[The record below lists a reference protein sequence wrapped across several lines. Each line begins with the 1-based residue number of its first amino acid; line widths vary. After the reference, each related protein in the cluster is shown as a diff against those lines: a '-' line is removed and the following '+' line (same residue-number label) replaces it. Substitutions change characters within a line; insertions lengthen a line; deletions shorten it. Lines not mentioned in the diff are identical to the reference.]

1 MGSNGRFADQQVVN
15 SFNLFIDGDRS
26 SIIGDTSSRG
36 DDVKI
41 NLEGSSIIA
50 NDGEMIRM
58 TLTNF
63 EMFNNLYHVD
73 ENNSRFQTR
82 CDTLSTPATQVLR
95 DLTRQNYSNVG
106 DIAIDF
112 ANIIGNVIKEKTA
125 ANNRVLVLDIKNV
138 VVPGFIPYD
147 VQTQLNYNLPAIP
160 GGAFTATT
168 TKIKP
173 TSVGLDNTGN
183 RLLDITYQII
193 DGSGA
198 TPALTPIVHGINSL
212 HIQCLSSQGDAYCIL
227 GGLRQDSTV
236 DISFNSFKVN
246 LATNYHL
253 TDGSGN
259 YQDITITSS
268 RIRVRGYFPMQRMT
282 DPYVYLR
289 CKSQQSG
296 GLEMTVLADSLLA
309 SNSSDITSSDILA
322 KLKRDVEF
330 ITYDNSAG
338 DEYFINLQQKKIS
351 SLEFYLTDSKNR
363 ELGRH
368 RNSDSVTNPGFNNG
382 SGTAAGYDTGTDRTL
397 KWTKDLNIDG
407 RMYAETTPST
417 STFASPLQSSL
428 GNLFF
433 TAVLRVDIIKMSNPA
448 RLETPALPL
457 PLPARK
463 AQNGVLTFQDYGMP
477 KYGV

>member
-50 NDGEMIRM
+50 NDGEMIKM

-73 ENNSRFQTR
+73 ENNSRFTTR
-82 CDTLSTPATQVLR
+82 CASAAIVQTPIVR
-95 DLTRQNYSNVG
+95 DLTRQNYSNIG
-106 DIAIDF
+106 DIVINF
-112 ANIIGNVIKEKTA
+112 ANIIGNTIDEITPGAHK
-125 ANNRVLVLDIKNV
+125 VLVLDIKNV
-138 VVPGFIPYD
+138 VVPGFLPYD
-147 VQTQLNYNLPAIP
+147 TKTQLNHSLPVSPA
-160 GGAFTATT
+160 TAYTQLT

-173 TSVGLDNTGN
+173 TSLGLDNTGN
-183 RLLDITYQII
+183 RLLDITYQIV
-193 DGSGA
+193 GTAGEPHA
-198 TPALTPIVHGINSL
+198 HGIESL
-212 HIQCLSSQGDAYCIL
+212 RIQCLSSQGDNYCIL
-227 GGLRQDSTV
+227 GGLRQDSTS
-236 DISFNSFKVN
+236 DISFNSFIVDLSASDPFAQPN
-246 LATNYHL
+246 ATTGVF
-253 TDGSGN
+253 TDVSN
-259 YQDITITSS
+259 NT

-338 DEYFINLQQKKIS
+338 DEYFVNLQQKKVS
-351 SLEFYLTDSKNR
+351 SLQLYLTDSKNR
-363 ELGRH
+363 PLGRS
-368 RNSDSVTNPGFNNG
+368 RLDSTTNPGLNNG
-382 SGTAAGYDTGTDRTL
+382 GGTAAGYDTGTNRTL
-397 KWTKDLNIDG
+397 TFTRDLNMNG
-407 RMYAETTPST
+407 RMYAESPA
-417 STFASPLQSSL
+417 STFGSLLQNSL

-433 TAVLRVDIIKMSNPA
+433 TAVIRVDIIKMSNPA

>member
-50 NDGEMIRM
+50 NDGEMIKM

-82 CDTLSTPATQVLR
+82 CATTTPATQILR
-95 DLTRQNYSNVG
+95 DLTRQNYSNIG
-106 DIAIDF
+106 DVVINF
-112 ANIIGNVIKEKTA
+112 ANIIGNTIDAVTTGVHK
-125 ANNRVLVLDIKNV
+125 VLVLDIKNV
-138 VVPGFIPYD
+138 VTPGFLPYD
-147 VQTQLNYNLPAIP
+147 TKTQLNHSLPVSPA
-160 GGAFTATT
+160 TAYTQLT
-168 TKIKP
+168 TKVKP
-173 TSVGLDNTGN
+173 TSLSLADTGN
-183 RLLDITYQII
+183 RLLDITYQIV
-193 DGSGA
+193 GA
-198 TPALTPIVHGINSL
+198 GGEPHAHLIQSL
-212 HIQCLSSQGDAYCIL
+212 LIQCLGSQGDNYCIL
-227 GGLRQDSTV
+227 GGLRQDSTS
-236 DISFNSFKVN
+236 DISFNSFQVDLSAPDPFAAPDVN
-246 LATNYHL
+246 
-253 TDGSGN
+253 GN
-259 YQDITITSS
+259 FVDLSNNT

-296 GLEMTVLADSLLA
+296 GLEMTVLADSINA

-338 DEYFINLQQKKIS
+338 NEYFVNLQQKKVS
-351 SLEFYLTDSKNR
+351 SLQLYITDSKNR
-363 ELGRH
+363 QLGRS
-368 RNSDSVTNPGFNNG
+368 RLDSTTNPGLNSG
-382 SGTAAGYDTGTDRTL
+382 GGTAAGYDTGTDRTL
-397 KWTKDLNIDG
+397 TYTRDLNIDG
-407 RMYAETTPST
+407 RMYAQTTA

-457 PLPARK
+457 PLPA
-463 AQNGVLTFQDYGMP
+463 AP
-477 KYGV
+477 

>member
-15 SFNLFIDGDRS
+15 SFNLFIDTERATV
-26 SIIGDTSSRG
+26 IGDSASRG
-36 DDVKI
+36 DNVKI
-41 NLEGSSIIA
+41 HLEGSSIIA

-73 ENNSRFQTR
+73 DNNSRFTTR
-82 CDTLSTPATQVLR
+82 CELSSSPVTPIVR

-112 ANIIGNVIKEKTA
+112 ANIIGNTIKEKITA
-125 ANNRVLVLDIKNV
+125 GKRVLVLDIKNV
-138 VVPGFIPYD
+138 VVPGFLPYD
-147 VQTQLNYNLPAIP
+147 VETQLNYNLPTPDASGNIVAP
-160 GGAFTATT
+160 FTATT
-168 TKIKP
+168 TKVKP
-173 TSVGLDNTGN
+173 TSLGLANTGN

-193 DGSGA
+193 DGSAGA
-198 TPALTPIVHGINSL
+198 PIIHGINAL
-212 HIQCLSSQGDAYCIL
+212 HIQCLGSQGDNYCIL
-227 GGLRQDSTV
+227 GGLRQDTTS
-236 DISFNSFKVN
+236 DISFNSFRVN
-246 LATNYHL
+246 LTTNYHL
-253 TDGSGN
+253 TDASGN
-259 YQDITITSS
+259 YQDTLNAAS

-296 GLEMTVLADSLLA
+296 GLEMTVLSDALTS
-309 SNSSDITSSDILA
+309 SNTSDITSSDILA

-368 RNSDSVTNPGFNNG
+368 RSNDTTANPGFNNG
-382 SGTAAGYDTGTDRTL
+382 SGTAAGYDTIQDATL
-397 KWTKDLNIDG
+397 QKNRLNLTG
-407 RMYAETTPST
+407 RGYALNSG
-417 STFASPLQSSL
+417 FASPYQSSL

-433 TAVLRVDIIKMSNPA
+433 TAVLRVDIIKMSNIA